1 MTKTTIMKRIVALFR
16 KTHEKKQSPVYP
28 LDLTST
34 YKVSKKTLGIGS
46 FAVVK
51 KCVHRS
57 TGQPYALKI
66 ILKKA
71 IADIMKQVRH
81 PNIVSMH
88 QLYESKDAVYIVTDL
103 ASGGELFQQL
113 LKKGSYT
120 EKDASSLTRQML
132 QGLHYLHERD
142 IVHRDMK
149 PENLLFQ
156 TTADQA
162 NLMITDFGLSKI
174 LRAQDDILTTACGTP
189 GYVAP
194 EVLLQTGH
202 NKPVDLWSV
211 GVILFTLLSG
221 YTPFWGEDQVTLFQ
235 SIIAGQ
241 YEYDE
246 EYWSTISNSGTI
258 IEATTK
264 EKRETKDLIDRLLTF
279 DPNKRITAKEALEHH
294 WIIGSKEAGLPSSTN
309 LAPVIRKRY
318 ASRASLTP
326 YTLMNDD
333 SSVSED

>member
-1 MTKTTIMKRIVALFR
+1 MKRIVALFR
-16 KTHEKKQSPVYP
+16 KTHEKKQNPVYP

-57 TGQPYALKI
+57 TEQPYALKI

-71 IADIMKQVRH
+71 IAGKEHMLSSELDILKQVRH

-120 EKDASSLTRQML
+120 EKDASNLTRQML

-174 LRAQDDILTTACGTP
+174 LRARDDILTTACGTP

-221 YTPFWGEDQVTLFQ
+221 YTPFWGEDQATLFQ
-235 SIIAGQ
+235 SIISGQ

-246 EYWSTISNSGTI
+246 EYWSTISSS
-258 IEATTK
+258 A
-264 EKRETKDLIDRLLTF
+264 KDLIDRLLTF
-279 DPNKRITAKEALEHH
+279 DPNKRITAKEALEHP
-294 WIIGSKEAGLPSSTN
+294 WIIGSKEADLPSSTN

-326 YTLMNDD
+326 YTLINED